1 MATFTTYTDNLPDP
15 VFLYTDAGTNA
26 VGGSA
31 GPGFSAIGL
40 QSNTDTQ
47 VSRTVSG
54 RGVSRDTGT
63 HFWSF
68 NISYNPMFRA
78 EFDPVAAFLIGRNPR
93 RNPFYVVL
101 PQYSKPKM
109 TTFAAYIVGKT
120 IAVADAGGVVA
131 GRDYF
136 TISTALGLTT
146 GTPQPMDMF
155 TITDANDFNHQK
167 VYTIKSIET
176 NALYQAGTTQP
187 AVNTIRIHFAP
198 PLQRFT
204 SQNAVVNFI
213 NPMFRVIS
221 KSDVQEYQLNT
232 EGLYSFSLTCEEFQ
246 P

>member
-1 MATFTTYTDNLPDP
+1 MATFTTFTDILPDP

-26 VGGSA
+26 AGGST
-31 GPGFSAIGL
+31 GPGFSAVGF

-54 RGVSRDTGT
+54 RGVSRDSGT

-78 EFDPVAAFLIGRNPR
+78 EFDPVSAFLIGRNPR
-93 RNPFYVVL
+93 KNPFYVVL

-109 TTFAAYIVGKT
+109 TTFASFIVGKIIT
-120 IAVADAGGVVA
+120 VSDAGVPA

-136 TISTALGLTT
+136 TIITSGGLTT

-187 AVNTIRIHFAP
+187 AANTIRIHFAP
-198 PLQRFT
+198 PLQRYT
-204 SQNAVVNFI
+204 YQTAVVNFI

-232 EGLYSFSLTCEEFQ
+232 EGLYSFSLACEEFQ